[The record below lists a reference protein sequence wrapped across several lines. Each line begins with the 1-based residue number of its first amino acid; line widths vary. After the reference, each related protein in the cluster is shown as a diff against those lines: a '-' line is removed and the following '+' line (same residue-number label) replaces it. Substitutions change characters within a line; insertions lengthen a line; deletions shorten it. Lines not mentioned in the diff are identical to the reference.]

1 MCQSNRLWLFS
12 ASTYNPSHIYTTHLQ
27 FTTPHTFTQPI
38 YKFRF
43 SFWKVTFLAVYASSY
58 AETETKRAFLI
69 TCNINSRTQDQTF
82 SLYLFL
88 LNISGIK
95 VYPCLEVAWHKE
107 RLYDFSKG
115 CVTLGHKFVDTCSY
129 YKIESLKV
137 VNTCVPNAFGNDSN
151 PEIPP
156 PLPPTYCSWYFTY
169 ELLRYVFLV
178 AEKNCLFAKED
189 QNTDIQTYSC

>member
-1 MCQSNRLWLFS
+1 MFCKSIDIIITHSWTRFSFLFFCS
-12 ASTYNPSHIYTTHLQ
+12 CMPLCVSWADFDCFQLQQTTLHTFTQLIYNLQ

-58 AETETKRAFLI
+58 AEAETKRALHI

-82 SLYLFL
+82 SLCLFL
-88 LNISGIK
+88 LNLSGIK

-115 CVTLGHKFVDTCSY
+115 CVTLGHKGAG
-129 YKIESLKV
+129 
-137 VNTCVPNAFGNDSN
+137 AFHSA
-151 PEIPP
+151 
-156 PLPPTYCSWYFTY
+156 SQS
-169 ELLRYVFLV
+169 
-178 AEKNCLFAKED
+178 KEG
-189 QNTDIQTYSC
+189 